1 LGHLHADPQPVHLVH
16 PERRYTALVSVPLIN
31 VDDLGDGRAALN
43 MLGIFALLLAVGWVY
58 LVIDRR
64 LPTAPTR

>member
-1 LGHLHADPQPVHLVH
+1 M
-16 PERRYTALVSVPLIN
+16 PLIN
-31 VDDLGDGRAALN
+31 VDDLGYGRVALN